1 MDQHKISTNG
11 GRPFG
16 QKHERKMIKMKK
28 LLAIAALSLAAA
40 PISAT
45 AQDVSR
51 EAAPVGEASNL
62 SADGPT
68 ITALVPIAAN

>member
-1 MDQHKISTNG
+1 
-11 GRPFG
+11 
-16 QKHERKMIKMKK
+16 MKK

-68 ITALVPIAAN
+68 ITALVAIAALIAAVVIVADGEDEDAPVSA